1 MGDSSQPAFLNKI
14 FTSDLWKP
22 SSQEPKALIT
32 GAALEGSSREIV
44 DILIEKGFKI
54 FLSDVDAGKDVNL
67 VWDLENKPED
77 RFVSSF
83 DLVISCSVLEHVRQP
98 HLACRHLLD
107 VLKNGGLIYLALPWV
122 WRYHKYPDDYNRF
135 HSSTLDYLCKDT
147 ALRLRAWSTSPDCKL
162 HPYDPNFD
170 QNHSRI
176 IDGVKYLPY
185 LMLHEARLK
194 KLS

>member
-67 VWDLENKPED
+67 
-77 RFVSSF
+77 
-83 DLVISCSVLEHVRQP
+83 C
-98 HLACRHLLD
+98 
-107 VLKNGGLIYLALPWV
+107 G
-122 WRYHKYPDDYNRF
+122 
-135 HSSTLDYLCKDT
+135 T
-147 ALRLRAWSTSPDCKL
+147 
-162 HPYDPNFD
+162 
-170 QNHSRI
+170 
-176 IDGVKYLPY
+176 
-185 LMLHEARLK
+185 
-194 KLS
+194 